1 MTTKNK
7 LVVVLLC
14 FYAFLV
20 SLAFVFNLGLPP
32 KIINDQIS
40 MTRMDLEELNSKG
53 KVNSSPMSFDNL
65 LVYSA
70 RINQISSSLNQAIEK
85 SKLNLPPVK
94 LYNSGLSYKTPGR
107 SWMAVGDNLIIVY
120 LYYDVSNILDSNEVL
135 ASAVHELGHAVLGHK
150 KSLSI
155 YERNINYEIDAD
167 KFAVESGIDPKTLIS
182 AINKLAAENEEKTKR
197 VTALTGLETN

>member
-1 MTTKNK
+1 MIIF
-7 LVVVLLC
+7 LC
-14 FYAFLV
+14 LYASLISLALV
-20 SLAFVFNLGLPP
+20 SSLGSQP
-32 KIINDQIS
+32 KTINDQIS
-40 MTRMDLEELNSKG
+40 MTRMDLEELSSKG
-53 KVNSSPMSFDNL
+53 QVNTSPMSFDNL

-135 ASAVHELGHAVLGHK
+135 AAAVHELGHAVLGHK
-150 KSLSI
+150 KPTSI
-155 YERNINYEIDAD
+155 YDRNIDHEIDAD
-167 KFAVESGIDPKTLIS
+167 KFAVESGIEPKTLIS
-182 AINKLAAENEEKTKR
+182 ALNKLAAENEEKTRR